1 MRDKLRPRGVNHGV
15 LSASQ
20 TMPVSNTRHA
30 LYVLVLFALAAAV
43 FYAVFSAVAYPWNWS
58 GVWKYRQQFCHGWLA
73 TMGLSLVAMF
83 VSIAFGFLLM
93 LGRRAPWLPVR
104 MLCGSVVEI
113 VRGSPLLV
121 QLLIGHYIIAQ
132 ALHIDQPL
140 FTGVIL
146 LGCFEGAYLAEIFRG
161 AVESISASQ
170 LEAARAVGF
179 SKAQTY
185 RFVIIPQALRR
196 ALPGTTG
203 QLVSLIKDS
212 SLLSVIGIEELVQ
225 KVKIMN
231 AANFA
236 PLEGYLPLAL
246 AYLVVTLPLSH
257 LARRLEGRC
266 AYET

>member
-1 MRDKLRPRGVNHGV
+1 MTESHAIP
-15 LSASQ
+15 A
-20 TMPVSNTRHA
+20 VSKTRRL
-30 LYVLVLFALAAAV
+30 LYVLVLLAVASAV
-43 FYAVFSAVAYPWNWS
+43 FYALFSAVSYRWS
-58 GVWKYRQQFCHGWLA
+58 WAGAWRYRGQFMYGWL
-73 TMGLSLVAMF
+73 TTLGVSLVAMV
-83 VSIAFGFLLM
+83 VSIVLGFLLM
-93 LGRRAPWLPVR
+93 LGRRAAWEPVR
-104 MLCGSVVEI
+104 LFCTGVVEL

-121 QLLIGHYIIAQ
+121 QLLIGHYIIAN
-132 ALHIDQPL
+132 ALRLDQPV
-140 FTGVIL
+140 FTGIIL

-179 SKAQTY
+179 SKVQTY

-231 AANFA
+231 AATYK

-246 AYLVVTLPLSH
+246 AYLIVTLPLSH
-257 LARRLEGRC
+257 LARRLEGRY

>member
-1 MRDKLRPRGVNHGV
+1 MPDVYAI
-15 LSASQ
+15 SA
-20 TMPVSNTRHA
+20 SNTRRAFYA
-30 LYVLVLFALAAAV
+30 LGLFALASGA
-43 FYAVFSAVAYPWNWS
+43 FYGVFSAVEYQWNWN
-58 GVWKYRQQFCHGWLA
+58 GVWRYRQQFCYGWL
-73 TMGLSLVAMF
+73 TTIGLSLAAMI
-83 VSIAFGFLLM
+83 VSISFGFLLM
-93 LGRRAPWLPVR
+93 LGRRAPWLPVQ
-104 MLCGSVVEI
+104 MFCGSVVEL

-132 ALHIDQPL
+132 ALHVDQPL
-140 FTGVIL
+140 FTGIVL

-185 RFVIIPQALRR
+185 RFVIVPQALRR

-212 SLLSVIGIEELVQ
+212 SLLSVIGIEEVVK
-225 KVKIMN
+225 KVNLMSS
-231 AANFA
+231 ANYTA
-236 PLEGYLPLAL
+236 LEGYLPLAL

-257 LARRLEGRC
+257 LARRLEGRF

>member
-1 MRDKLRPRGVNHGV
+1 MAGALPESPVI
-15 LSASQ
+15 
-20 TMPVSNTRHA
+20 PVSKTRRMLYA
-30 LYVLVLFALAAAV
+30 LLLCVLASLAFFAL
-43 FYAVFSAVAYPWNWS
+43 FSTVAYRWNWE
-58 GVWKYRQQFCHGWLA
+58 GVWRYRSQFLYGWL
-73 TMGLSLVAMF
+73 TTLGVSLVAMV
-83 VSIAFGFLLM
+83 VSVALGFLLM
-93 LGRRAPWLPVR
+93 LGRRAVWEPVR
-104 MLCGSVVEI
+104 MLCTGMVEL

-121 QLLIGHYIIAQ
+121 QLLIGHYIIAN
-132 ALHIDQPL
+132 ALHIDQPV
-140 FTGVIL
+140 FTGIIL

-212 SLLSVIGIEELVQ
+212 SLLSAIGIEELVQ

-231 AANFA
+231 AATYK

-257 LARRLEGRC
+257 LARRLEGKF

>member
-1 MRDKLRPRGVNHGV
+1 MLYA
-15 LSASQ
+15 LALLASAS
-20 TMPVSNTRHA
+20 
-30 LYVLVLFALAAAV
+30 AV
-43 FYAVFSAVAYPWNWS
+43 FYALFSSVAYQWNWE
-58 GVWKYRQQFCHGWLA
+58 GVWRYRQQFGYGWLT
-73 TMGLSLVAMF
+73 TMVLSLVAMI
-83 VSIAFGFLLM
+83 VSVALGFLLM
-93 LGRRAPWLPVR
+93 LGRRSPWEPAR
-104 MLCGSVVEI
+104 MFCGGAVEL

-121 QLLIGHYIIAQ
+121 QLLIGHYIIANR
-132 ALHIDQPL
+132 LHIDNPAI
-140 FTGVIL
+140 TGIIL

-170 LEAARAVGF
+170 LDAARAVGLD
-179 SKAQTY
+179 KVQTY

-231 AANFA
+231 AATYK
-236 PLEGYLPLAL
+236 PLEGFLPLAL
-246 AYLVVTLPLSH
+246 AYLIVTLPLSY
-257 LARRLEGRC
+257 LARRLERRF

>member
-1 MRDKLRPRGVNHGV
+1 
-15 LSASQ
+15 
-20 TMPVSNTRHA
+20 MPVSNTRRA
-30 LYVLVLFALAAAV
+30 LYVLVLFALAAAA
-43 FYAVFSAVAYPWNWS
+43 FYGVFSAVAYPWNWS
-58 GVWKYRQQFCHGWLA
+58 GVWQYRQQFGQGWLT
-73 TMGLSLVAMF
+73 TMGLSLSAMV
-83 VSIAFGFLLM
+83 VSVGFGFLLM
-93 LGRRAPWLPVR
+93 LGRRARWLPVR
-104 MLCGSVVEI
+104 MFCGSVVEV

-132 ALHIDQPL
+132 ALKIDQPL

-161 AVESISASQ
+161 AVESISTSQ

-246 AYLVVTLPLSH
+246 AYLVVTLPLSN
-257 LARRLEGRC
+257 LARRLEGRF

>member
-1 MRDKLRPRGVNHGV
+1 MLPGVNHRV
-15 LSASQ
+15 LSDSHAIA
-20 TMPVSNTRHA
+20 VSSTRRA
-30 LYVLVLFALAAAV
+30 LYALGLFAVASAA
-43 FYAVFSAVAYPWNWS
+43 FYGVFSAVDYSWNWS
-58 GVWKYRQQFCHGWLA
+58 GVWRYRQQFFYGWLT
-73 TMGLSLVAMF
+73 TMGLSLVAMV

-93 LGRRAPWLPVR
+93 LGRRARWLPVR
-104 MLCGSVVEI
+104 MGCGSVVEV

-132 ALHIDQPL
+132 ALKIDEPL
-140 FTGVIL
+140 FTGIML

-185 RFVIIPQALRR
+185 RYVIIPQALRR

-212 SLLSVIGIEELVQ
+212 SLLSVIGIEELVK
-225 KVKIMN
+225 KVDIMSS
-231 AANFA
+231 ATYTA
-236 PLEGYLPLAL
+236 LEGYLPLAL
-246 AYLVVTLPLSH
+246 AYLVMTLPLSH
-257 LARRLEGRC
+257 LARRLEGRF

>member
-1 MRDKLRPRGVNHGV
+1 LP
-15 LSASQ
+15 ASHAI
-20 TMPVSNTRHA
+20 PVSKTRYA
-30 LYVLVLFALAAAV
+30 LYALVLFVLASAV
-43 FYAVFSAVAYPWNWS
+43 FYGVFSAVDYPWNWS
-58 GVWKYRQQFCHGWLA
+58 GAWNYRRQFGYGLLT
-73 TMGLSLVAMF
+73 TMGLSLMAMV

-93 LGRRAPWLPVR
+93 LGRRASWLPVR
-104 MLCGSVVEI
+104 MGCGTVVEV

-140 FTGVIL
+140 FTGIIL

-179 SKAQTY
+179 SKVQTY

-225 KVKIMN
+225 KVRIMN
-231 AANFA
+231 AANFT

-257 LARRLEGRC
+257 LARRLEGRF

>member
-1 MRDKLRPRGVNHGV
+1 MLPGVNHRV
-15 LSASQ
+15 LPASHDIA
-20 TMPVSNTRHA
+20 VSSTRRA
-30 LYVLVLFALAAAV
+30 LYALGLFAIASAA
-43 FYAVFSAVAYPWNWS
+43 FYGVFSAVEYPWNWS
-58 GVWKYRQQFCHGWLA
+58 GVWQYRAQFFQGWLS
-73 TMGLSLVAMF
+73 TMGLSLVAMV
-83 VSIAFGFLLM
+83 VSIAFGFVLM
-93 LGRRAPWLPVR
+93 LGRRAPWMPVR
-104 MLCGSVVEI
+104 MGCGSVVEV

-140 FTGVIL
+140 FTGIIL

-225 KVKIMN
+225 KVKIMG
-231 AANFA
+231 AANYA
-236 PLEGYLPLAL
+236 HLEGYLPLAL
-246 AYLVVTLPLSH
+246 AYLVVTIPLSH
-257 LARRLEGRC
+257 LARRLEGRF

>member
-1 MRDKLRPRGVNHGV
+1 MLG
-15 LSASQ
+15 
-20 TMPVSNTRHA
+20 
-30 LYVLVLFALAAAV
+30 LFALAAAC
-43 FYAVFSAVAYPWNWS
+43 FYGVFSAVEYPWNWN
-58 GVWKYRQQFCHGWLA
+58 GVWKYRQQFLNGWLT
-73 TMGLSLVAMF
+73 TMALSLVAMV
-83 VSIAFGFLLM
+83 VSVACGFLLM
-93 LGRRAPWLPVR
+93 LGRRARWLPVR
-104 MLCGSVVEI
+104 MGCGSVVEV

-132 ALHIDQPL
+132 AMHIDHPL
-140 FTGVIL
+140 ITGIIL

-246 AYLVVTLPLSH
+246 AYLVVTIPLSH
-257 LARRLEGRC
+257 LARRLEGRF

>member
-1 MRDKLRPRGVNHGV
+1 LPEAD
-15 LSASQ
+15 ASS
-20 TMPVSNTRHA
+20 VSKTRYA
-30 LYVLVLFALAAAV
+30 LYAAGLFALVSAGFYGLFKAV
-43 FYAVFSAVAYPWNWS
+43 DYPWDWR
-58 GVWKYRQQFCHGWLA
+58 GVWNYRGQFWNGWLT
-73 TMGLSLVAMF
+73 TMGLSLVAMI
-83 VSIAFGFLLM
+83 VSVAFGFVLM

-104 MLCGSVVEI
+104 MICGSVVEV

-121 QLLIGHYIIAQ
+121 QLLIGHYLIAQ
-132 ALHIDQPL
+132 RMNIDNPI

-179 SKAQTY
+179 SKVQTY

-246 AYLVVTLPLSH
+246 AYIIVTLPLSH
-257 LARRLEGRC
+257 LARRLEGRY